1 MPSGARPTREPAG
14 QFSPR
19 SKSIAFAAA
28 YALAAGLSIFSTV
41 FAVSGVGSIGP
52 ASPAMLWLLAISYAL
67 VLGLAVS
74 VGWRFI
80 RSARGGLPAPESGR
94 RLHLRFVLLFS
105 AGAVTPAL
113 VVALFLGVTLSR
125 GVDQWFSD
133 QVSNVV
139 EDAAAVG
146 RAYLS
151 IESESVRGEVLAM
164 AGDLNSAQEGLKL
177 DANAYARYL
186 GEQARFRY
194 FASAR
199 VLNREEVLALAAS
212 EQPSA
217 FAPPRA
223 ADFDAADQ
231 SEMLL
236 REGHQGIE
244 TLVRLTAYEN
254 AYLQVFRPYD
264 RDITER
270 LTRWNQSTQDY
281 RVAEQ
286 RRRRIQSIFVLSYVA
301 TAALVLVGAMW
312 IGLGGASRIAGP
324 IGQLAAAARR
334 VAGGDLAAR
343 VAVSGDRDEID
354 ALSHA
359 FNGMTAQLESQ
370 HADLVKAREEAE
382 QRSQFTQA
390 VLSGVSAGVIGI
402 DRDQRITAANRSAAA
417 LLGVHDDARL
427 EGRRLIDIAPEF
439 CELLNTV
446 SPDKNA
452 TYGMVLTRGGN
463 TLHLQVRIGQ
473 EPGGLGQV
481 ITFDDMTRLVAA
493 QRVEAWKDVARR
505 IAHEIK
511 NPLTPIQLSAE
522 RLRRK
527 FSKEITSDPET
538 FERCTQTILR
548 QVSDIG
554 RMVEEF
560 SALARMPTPKL
571 AQEDIGELLRAA
583 AYSQS
588 IAFEDIAFPV
598 RSAAD
603 APILLE
609 CDGRLLAQAYANV
622 LKNAA
627 ESIQARRDCEGEPKM
642 GRVETVVQVEDEV
655 LVIEV
660 TDNGAGFPLH
670 NREQLVEPY
679 VTTRAKGAG
688 LGLAIVLRILEDHG
702 GGLELGDSTEL
713 GGALVRL
720 LLPTQTAASQ
730 QKDQQEQ
737 AHVI

>member
-1 MPSGARPTREPAG
+1 M
-14 QFSPR
+14 
-19 SKSIAFAAA
+19 AFAGV
-28 YALAAGLSIFSTV
+28 YAFAAGLSIFSTV

-67 VLGLAVS
+67 VLALAVS

-80 RSARGGLPAPESGR
+80 RSARGGEGAPESGR

-133 QVSNVV
+133 QVRNVV

-164 AGDLNSAQEGLKL
+164 AGDLNSAEDGLKQ

-194 FASAR
+194 FTNAR
-199 VLNREEVLALAAS
+199 VLNRAGVLALAPVARPAPFA
-212 EQPSA
+212 QPS
-217 FAPPRA
+217 R

-231 SEMLL
+231 NEMFL
-236 REGHQGIE
+236 REGRVGID
-244 TLVRLTAYEN
+244 TLIRLSAYED

-264 RDITER
+264 GDIIGR

-286 RRRRIQSIFVLSYVA
+286 RRRRIQSIFVLSYIA

-312 IGLGGASRIAGP
+312 IGLGGASRIAAP

-354 ALSHA
+354 ALAHA

-370 HADLVKAREEAE
+370 HGDLVKAREEAE
-382 QRSQFTQA
+382 HRSQFTQA

-402 DRDQRITAANRSAAA
+402 DRDLRITVANRSAAA
-417 LLGVHDDARL
+417 LLGVADAQL
-427 EGRRLIDIAPEF
+427 EGRRLIDAAPEF
-439 CELLNTV
+439 CELLNAA
-446 SPDKNA
+446 SSDSA
-452 TYGMVLTRGGN
+452 TSYGMVLNRNGEAI
-463 TLHLQVRIGQ
+463 HLQVRIGQ

-481 ITFDDMTRLVAA
+481 ITFDDMTKLVAA

-527 FSKEITSDPET
+527 FSKEIISDPET

-588 IAFEDIAFPV
+588 IAFEDMAFPV
-598 RSAAD
+598 HLD
-603 APILLE
+603 ANGPMLLE
-609 CDGRLLAQAYANV
+609 CDGRLLAQAYANI

-627 ESIQARRDCEGEPKM
+627 ESILARRNGEGEPKM
-642 GRVETVVQVEDEV
+642 GRVQTRAYLEGEA

-660 TDNGAGFPLH
+660 MDNGTGFPKH

-679 VTTRAKGAG
+679 VTTRPKGAG

-702 GGLELGDSTEL
+702 GGLELGDSAEL

-720 LLPTQTAASQ
+720 LLPARSLTPLNNA
-730 QKDQQEQ
+730 QQEN
-737 AHVI
+737 VDVV

>member
-1 MPSGARPTREPAG
+1 M
-14 QFSPR
+14 
-19 SKSIAFAAA
+19 AFAMA
-28 YALAAGLSIFSTV
+28 YAVAASLSIFATL
-41 FAVSGVGSIGP
+41 FAVSGIGSIGP
-52 ASPAMLWLLAISYAL
+52 ASPTMLWLLAISYAL
-67 VLGLAVS
+67 VLGLAIS

-80 RSARGGLPAPESGR
+80 RSARGGQPAPESGR

-125 GVDQWFSD
+125 GVDQWFSN
-133 QVSNVV
+133 QVRNVV

-146 RAYLS
+146 RAYLT

-164 AGDLNSAQEGLKL
+164 AGDLNGAKKGLEI
-177 DANAYARYL
+177 DAGAYARYL
-186 GEQARFRY
+186 GEQASFRY
-194 FASAR
+194 FSSAR
-199 VLNREEVLALAAS
+199 VLNRDRVLALGAAAKS
-212 EQPSA
+212 MP
-217 FAPPRA
+217 FALPTPADFTA
-223 ADFDAADQ
+223 ADESQMF
-231 SEMLL
+231 L
-236 REGHQGIE
+236 REERGGINA
-244 TLVRLTAYEN
+244 LIHLSGYDD

-264 RDITER
+264 ANITNR

-281 RVAEQ
+281 RQAEL
-286 RRRRIQSIFVLSYVA
+286 RRRRIQSIFVLSYIG
-301 TAALVLVGAMW
+301 TAVLVLVGAMW

-324 IGQLAAAARR
+324 IGRLAMAARR
-334 VAGGDLAAR
+334 VAGGDLAVR

-354 ALSHA
+354 ALAHA

-370 HADLVKAREEAE
+370 HGDLVKAREEAE
-382 QRSQFTQA
+382 QRSQFTKA
-390 VLSGVSAGVIGI
+390 VLAGVSAGVIGI
-402 DRDQRITAANRSAAA
+402 DRDQRITVANRSAAA
-417 LLGVHDDARL
+417 LLGVQGALL

-439 CELLNTV
+439 CELLNNL
-446 SPDKNA
+446 SPDDNA
-452 TYGMVLTRGGN
+452 AHGMVLNHGAGAV
-463 TLHLQVRIGQ
+463 HLQVRIGQ

-481 ITFDDMTRLVAA
+481 ITFDDMTKLVAA

-527 FSKEITSDPET
+527 FSKEIVSDPET

-560 SALARMPTPKL
+560 STLARMPTPKP
-571 AQEDIGELLRAA
+571 AQEDIVDLLRAA

-588 IAFEDIAFPV
+588 IAFEDISFQVHCAD
-598 RSAAD
+598 D
-603 APILLE
+603 APILVE
-609 CDGRLLAQAYANV
+609 CDGRLVAQAYGNV

-627 ESIQARRDCEGEPKM
+627 ESIHTRRGLEGEPKL
-642 GRVETVVQVEDEV
+642 GRVETHVYRAGEA

-660 TDNGAGFPLH
+660 TDNGPGFPPH

-702 GGLELGDSTEL
+702 GGLELSDSAEL

-720 LLPTQTAASQ
+720 MLPIQSTALAHA
-730 QKDQQEQ
+730 DQQEQ
-737 AHVI
+737 SHVV